1 VQAAIALTVDASQP
15 TAAATFTTAPTSTT
29 SPALTDTPSLTDTP
43 TATSTLTGDDPASQL
58 GNPDFTDNFS
68 TDTNWSAYD
77 SEGSKA
83 EIKDGHFVFT
93 KKTIQYGSHWSV
105 SWPKLSDYYLQ
116 VTGQMPAACSGLDRL
131 GIIFRAPDP
140 SRGFLYTVACD
151 GRYRL
156 AVWDGS
162 ETRILV
168 DWVAS
173 SHINSGANAVN
184 RLGVL
189 VEGKKTTLYVNGK
202 LLTSVTDDQYVGQYR
217 YGLLVGA
224 AEHEPFTVFFDDLSY
239 WENP

>member
-1 VQAAIALTVDASQP
+1 AP
-15 TAAATFTTAPTSTT
+15 TFTQPPTSTGAPSIT
-29 SPALTDTPSLTDTP
+29 PAPTITDTPA
-43 TATSTLTGDDPASQL
+43 ATSTAPADDPANSL
-58 GNPDFTDNFS
+58 GSPDFTDNFS
-68 TDTNWSAYD
+68 NDNNWSTYD

-83 EIKDGHFVFT
+83 EIKDGRFVFT

-105 SWPKLSDYYLQ
+105 SWPKLTDFYLH

-131 GIIFRAPDP
+131 GIIFRAPEP
-140 SRGFLYTVACD
+140 SRGFLYTISCD

-162 ETRILV
+162 ETRIIV
-168 DWVAS
+168 DWTSS

-189 VEGKKTTLYVNGK
+189 VEGKQTTLYVNGK
-202 LLTSVTDDQYVGQYR
+202 MLTSVTDDQYVGSNR

-224 AEHEPFTVFFDDLSY
+224 AEHEPFTVYFDDLSY